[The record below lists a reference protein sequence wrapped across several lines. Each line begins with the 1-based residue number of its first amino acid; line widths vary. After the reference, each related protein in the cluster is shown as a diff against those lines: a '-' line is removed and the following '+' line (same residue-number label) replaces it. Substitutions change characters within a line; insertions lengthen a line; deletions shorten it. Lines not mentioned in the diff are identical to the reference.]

1 MSPISIEDRIIKT
14 LEKALASSQV
24 DKVSRTGR
32 ILSPY
37 YAKRLHELLAEY
49 SAQTES
55 VKEAS

>member
-1 MSPISIEDRIIKT
+1 MSPASIEDRIIKT

-49 SAQTES
+49 NNAIIGG
-55 VKEAS
+55 